1 MIYKTGIKIIASTFL
16 LLSFSLNALSQELPE
31 VLRRAVENDTVY
43 NKLSCKLKIE
53 LDVPGLH
60 MPDKEIDLVLE
71 KGKKPKIKSKGL
83 ILLPKRGLIG
93 QYRDLFKRPS
103 QAIPLESL
111 GDTVSFKLV
120 SMDNKTDWVTIDF
133 KLTEKD
139 ARVHSQVISTRKNG
153 VYEISHQ
160 YNDKNN
166 VFPSLSVI
174 EFEAMPIKLP
184 LKFIGKSS
192 ETDHLFN
199 GDGPIDGR
207 VYLHYSEM
215 VVE

>member
-1 MIYKTGIKIIASTFL
+1 MRYKTVIKILTGIFL
-16 LLSFSLNALSQELPE
+16 VQALSLNVLSQELPE
-31 VLRRAVENDTVY
+31 VLRRALENDTVY

-93 QYRDLFKRPS
+93 QYRDFFTSPS
-103 QAIPLESL
+103 QAIPLESV

-120 SMDNKTDWVTIDF
+120 SLDNKTDWVTIDF

-139 ARVHSQVISTRKNG
+139 AKVHSQIISTRKNG

-160 YNDKNN
+160 YNAENN

-192 ETDHLFN
+192 ETDHLFK
-199 GDGPIDGR
+199 GEGPIDGR
-207 VYLHYSEM
+207 VYLHYSDLI
-215 VVE
+215 VE

>member
-1 MIYKTGIKIIASTFL
+1 MINKTGITIVVGILLIIG
-16 LLSFSLNALSQELPE
+16 FSISAFSQDLPE
-31 VLRRAVENDTVY
+31 VLRRAVENDTAY

-103 QAIPLESL
+103 QAIPLESS
-111 GDTVSFKLV
+111 GDTVSYKLV

-133 KLTEKD
+133 KLTETD
-139 ARVHSQVISTRKNG
+139 ARVHSQIISTRKNG

-160 YNDKNN
+160 YNDNKH

-174 EFEAMPIKLP
+174 KFEAMPVKLP

-192 ETDHLFN
+192 DTDHLFN
-199 GDGPIDGR
+199 GDGPIDGK